1 MNLISFYTSAN
12 QFQQY
17 YRLKSANFLYQSNVN
32 LLMERI
38 SLATVKDKDAVIFLL
53 YADHSFWEFCGE
65 TDLMRI
71 ISNQDRNE
79 ID

>member
-38 SLATVKDKDAVIFLL
+38 SLATVKDKDAVYIFVIRW
-53 YADHSFWEFCGE
+53 SFILGILWRDWLDENNFKS
-65 TDLMRI
+65 R
-71 ISNQDRNE
+71 
-79 ID
+79 

>member
-38 SLATVKDKDAVIFLL
+38 SLATVKDKDEVYIFVI
-53 YADHSFWEFCGE
+53 
-65 TDLMRI
+65 R
-71 ISNQDRNE
+71 
-79 ID
+79 

>member
-38 SLATVKDKDAVIFLL
+38 SLATVKDKDAVYISVIRW
-53 YADHSFWEFCGE
+53 SFILGILWRDWLDENNFKS
-65 TDLMRI
+65 R
-71 ISNQDRNE
+71 
-79 ID
+79 